1 MSNAVLELDERL
13 ETALEAYR
21 KDNPEQDKLE
31 GELQAA
37 MRETLE
43 VFLSERGYLTRKR
56 KVPKSVGSGNSGI
69 PDLAQRD
76 EELLWSER

>member
-1 MSNAVLELDERL
+1 MSNAVLDLDERL
-13 ETALEAYR
+13 ENALEAYR

-43 VFLSERGYLTRKR
+43 AFLSERGYLKR
-56 KVPKSVGSGNSGI
+56 KVPKSVGSVRSDF
-69 PDLAQRD
+69 PDLPYRD